1 MACCVLMQGK
11 HMRLSTFN
19 HYVSDYPEPGQTL
32 IHNTFSGAY
41 VVVEDEQLAALRKA
55 DRDAALTEEELA
67 LAIDDELADPNV
79 GVIVDSL
86 EAEEAEFRAWFERR
100 RSHGSLDVIVG
111 VNLACNF
118 DCPYCCQ
125 AEVMDGSVM
134 KPATCDAVADWLA
147 ARAIERGLP
156 EIFPMFVGGEPLLHP
171 DRIERILQRLHEN
184 VAGRDIKITFGLI
197 TNGWFLDDS
206 MIQRFLP
213 YGLSCAQI
221 TLDGDET
228 THGKTRVSKKEGSD
242 TFRRVFDNLIAASRH
257 IRIAVNGNYQDDTLH
272 GFAPLLDKLAA
283 AGLPARNGVG
293 FSPALALLS
302 APEGAGS
309 GACTWAGSDTSLQV
323 AFHDRI
329 LSLGYTANP
338 LDKVGPCELHDRDSF
353 AIDPDGRLF
362 KCPGFLGHPEWAIG
376 HTTTGLTTRY
386 QELLR
391 ATPVATPCG
400 GCSHRPNC
408 GGGCVASEWIKA
420 GTTGGVNCE
429 KGYFDRIERDATI
442 RNFLLASSDSIG
454 SALENFPPPPR
465 SLPIQPAAVAPA
477 TRGRRA
483 DALRVV
489 NM

>member
-55 DRDAALTEEELA
+55 DRGAALTEDELA
-67 LAIDDELADPNV
+67 LAIDDELADPDV

-118 DCPYCCQ
+118 DCPYCSQ

-156 EIFPMFVGGEPLLHP
+156 RIYLMFVGGEPLLHP
-171 DRIERILQRLHEN
+171 DRIERLVARLTAN
-184 VAGRDIKITFGLI
+184 VDGRDITIEVGVI
-197 TNGWFLDDS
+197 TNGWFLDDA
-206 MIQRFLP
+206 MVQRLLP
-213 YGLSCAQI
+213 CGLTHAQV
-221 TLDGDET
+221 TVDGDEG
-228 THGKTRVSKKEGSD
+228 THSRTRVSKKGGD
-242 TFRRVFDNLIAASRH
+242 TFRRVFDNVIAASRH
-257 IRIAVNGNYQDDTLH
+257 IRLAINGNYQDDTLH
-272 GFAPLLDKLAA
+272 GFAPLLDALAA
-283 AGLPARNGVG
+283 AGLPQQTGIA
-293 FSPALALLS
+293 FSPALNGLS
-302 APEGAGS
+302 TREGAGPA
-309 GACTWAGSDTSLQV
+309 ACTWAGSDTSLQV

-329 LSLGYTANP
+329 LGLGYAPNP
-338 LDKVGPCELHDRDSF
+338 LDKVGPCELHDVDSF
-353 AIDPDGRLF
+353 AIDPDGRIF
-362 KCPGFLGHPEWAIG
+362 KCPGFLGHPEWSIG
-376 HTTTGLTTRY
+376 HAISGLTQRY
-386 QELLR
+386 QELLS

-408 GGGCVASEWIKA
+408 GGGCVASEWIRA

-429 KGYFDRIERDATI
+429 RGYFERINRDATI
-442 RNFLLASSDSIG
+442 RNFLMATSDSVADAIAG
-454 SALENFPPPPR
+454 FPTAPR
-465 SLPIQPAAVAPA
+465 ELPTHPTVAPIPA
-477 TRGRRA
+477 RGRRT

-489 NM
+489 SR